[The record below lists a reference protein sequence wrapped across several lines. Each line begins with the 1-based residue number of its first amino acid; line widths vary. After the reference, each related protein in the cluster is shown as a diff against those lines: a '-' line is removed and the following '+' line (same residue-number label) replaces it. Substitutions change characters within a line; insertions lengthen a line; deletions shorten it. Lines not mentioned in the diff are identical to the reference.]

1 MSDLQYDLMELR
13 DAHAKLRSTN
23 EKMRRER
30 ERWDRDREELL
41 QMVSGRGKKVDFPN
55 NKCF

>member
-1 MSDLQYDLMELR
+1 MELR

-55 NKCF
+55 KKCF

>member
-41 QMVSGRGKKVDFPN
+41 QMVSGRGKKSRLP
-55 NKCF
+55 KQ